1 MGNDTGHESIKQTVD
16 QMLNIIYDGV
26 AMELVGSNVSH
37 ILETI
42 GLLSV

>member
-1 MGNDTGHESIKQTVD
+1 MKQTED

-26 AMELVGSNVSH
+26 AMELVRLNVSH